1 VPGKSTRRR
10 APKRKAEPQVAA
22 AVAADGI
29 MANAIDRIFENPAM
43 SGGLVVMVITA
54 MAIMSNALFLQHGQH
69 PEPLFSTRPAS
80 LAAAPPPA
88 AHREATPQPM
98 PVPLPRTREAAATAP
113 AAAPAPARPAAK
125 VAPVAPAPAPDSA
138 AALITSVQREL
149 ARLGLYTGAID
160 GLTGPQ
166 TRAAISAWQN
176 AAGIPATGEATP
188 ELLLALQKPTASIA
202 PAPVAPVV
210 TVDKDAVA
218 AAVQRAE
225 ELEREQAAMEGA
237 QSLRKVQVA
246 LSEMGYGPLPTDGHM
261 DRATSDALRGFQL
274 DNGLAVTG
282 ENSDAVM
289 KRLVSI
295 GAMKAN

>member
-1 VPGKSTRRR
+1 MPGKSTRRR
-10 APKRKAEPQVAA
+10 APKRKAEPQVAVA
-22 AVAADGI
+22 AADGI

-80 LAAAPPPA
+80 FAAAPPPRVQ
-88 AHREATPQPM
+88 HEVTPQPM
-98 PVPLPRTREAAATAP
+98 PVPLPRTRADTST
-113 AAAPAPARPAAK
+113 AAPAPARPAAR
-125 VAPVAPAPAPDSA
+125 VEPAAPAPDST

-166 TRAAISAWQN
+166 TRAAISRWQN

-225 ELEREQAAMEGA
+225 ELEREQAAIDGA
-237 QSLRKVQVA
+237 QRLRKVQVA
-246 LSEMGYGPLPTDGHM
+246 LSEMGYGPLPTDGTM

-282 ENSDAVM
+282 ENGDDVI
-289 KRLVSI
+289 KRLVAI
-295 GAMKAN
+295 GAMQAN